1 LVVEELAAV
10 SSSDRLRWSF
20 PVYESNVGF
29 HGVKAASYH

>member
-1 LVVEELAAV
+1 MVWELVAVGAATG
-10 SSSDRLRWSF
+10 SAWSF